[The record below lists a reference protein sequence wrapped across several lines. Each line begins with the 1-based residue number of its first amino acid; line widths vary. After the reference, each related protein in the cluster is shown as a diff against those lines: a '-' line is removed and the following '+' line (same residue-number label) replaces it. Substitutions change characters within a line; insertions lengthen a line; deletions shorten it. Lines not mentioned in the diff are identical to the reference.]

1 MTLKLVVLIIILI
14 GVNFVFDA
22 RILTYKLFGF
32 GDQNEGT
39 TGLKIIGFILIIL
52 GSLIFYII

>member
-1 MTLKLVVLIIILI
+1 MIIRLVALIIILI
-14 GVNFVFDA
+14 GVNFIFDA
-22 RILTYKLFGF
+22 RILIYKWFGL

-52 GSLIFYII
+52 GGLIVYII